1 MRLLLD
7 THAFLWYYS
16 GSPELSEY
24 ATECINNPK
33 NEFWVSIAS
42 LWEIAIK
49 NSIGKLDLDK
59 SFDDFCKDAVA
70 KGFNFLAID
79 MAHIIKSTKLP
90 FHNRDPFDRI
100 LVAQAI
106 TENLDFVSRDSA
118 MDLYFKDE
126 AVRKIWEKE

>member
-7 THAFLWYYS
+7 THTFLWYYS

-24 ATECINNPK
+24 ARECIDNPK

-42 LWEIAIK
+42 IWGIAIK

-59 SFDDFCKDAVA
+59 SFDDFCKDVVE
-70 KGFNFLAID
+70 KGFTFLPID
-79 MAHIIKSTKLP
+79 MAHIMKSAKLP

-100 LVAQAI
+100 IVAQAI
-106 TENLDFVSRDSA
+106 SENLDFVTRDGVMESY
-118 MDLYFKDE
+118 LENEVVK
-126 AVRKIWEKE
+126 KIW

>member
-7 THAFLWYYS
+7 THTFLWYYS

-24 ATECINNPK
+24 ARKCIDDPK
-33 NEFWVSIAS
+33 NEFWISMAS

-49 NSIGKLDLDK
+49 NSIGKLALDK
-59 SFDDFCKDAVA
+59 GFDDFCQDVVD
-70 KGFNFLAID
+70 KGFVFLPVD
-79 MAHIIKSTKLP
+79 MAHIMKSAKLP

-106 TENLDFVSRDSA
+106 TENLEFVTTDRI
-118 MDLYFKDE
+118 MELYFENETVKT
-126 AVRKIWEKE
+126 VW